1 MTSTDQFLA
10 TVCQA
15 DHRIHG
21 TQQTRSFK
29 LLVHADRLPS
39 GQLDYDGSVAF
50 AHRAAD
56 HKYTLVMYGDGS
68 GNYQDPRSPQ
78 WTGVAAAWKRKDEP
92 LYHVVGRTIKRRM
105 VTDEMELQAVNECM
119 DTAFLERWD
128 VEQQVIVMTD
138 NIYALQAIKDWIPGQ
153 GGRNESALRRLKHY
167 DDLFAE
173 QGVPVAVRYLKGRRY
188 VEGHDTADVWARQ
201 LATTMHHVRF
211 SPVPEYQDQERLVY
225 KKIWLWM
232 LTVNESRENNKEMK
246 RWIKSVRWT

>member
-1 MTSTDQFLA
+1 MSSTDQFLA
-10 TVCQA
+10 TVGQA

-39 GQLDYDGSVAF
+39 
-50 AHRAAD
+50 AD

-68 GNYQDPRSPQ
+68 GNYLDPRSPK

-105 VTDEMELQAVNECM
+105 ETDEMELQAVNECM

-153 GGRNESALRRLKHY
+153 GGRNESALRRLKYY

-211 SPVPEYQDQERLVY
+211 SPVTEYQDQERLIY
-225 KKIWLWM
+225 RRILLWIFA
-232 LTVNESRENNKEMK
+232 VNKSREGNKEMK